1 MSDGNIPGSCQMASL
16 EFEVLMLRVLLPG
29 LSEYHCVL
37 KVTVNIS
44 ILRTFLALK
53 YETLLS
59 SLSVKVTPLFVIWS
73 CLCCFMVGSYAK
85 VTKWTH
91 TEEGVFAKQNL
102 YQKGYIY
109 NAEAGWAYSTLENEE
124 MHKYFY
130 SIWPKDSK
138 TTDWTTLCNMPLS

>member
-1 MSDGNIPGSCQMASL
+1 MASL

-59 SLSVKVTPLFVIWS
+59 SLSVKVTPLFVI
-73 CLCCFMVGSYAK
+73 
-85 VTKWTH
+85 
-91 TEEGVFAKQNL
+91 
-102 YQKGYIY
+102 
-109 NAEAGWAYSTLENEE
+109 
-124 MHKYFY
+124 
-130 SIWPKDSK
+130 
-138 TTDWTTLCNMPLS
+138 